1 MSNAVKEYQDA
12 LARAEELKQKAID
25 FLQQRKAE
33 IERELAVVDKEIA
46 TMTGED
52 EKPTKERAKRPQYV
66 GKQVS
71 FRLLAE
77 TLRERPDRTL
87 NLRKE
92 GYDTKWMKKLVQE
105 NPGKLEFGGSG
116 PWPTVTLLE

>member
-46 TMTGED
+46 AMTGED
-52 EKPTKERAKRPQYV
+52 EKPTKERVKRPQYV